1 MQDQRYNELQQ
12 MLGANAEK
20 GIDERIKELM
30 QNPTDPRWDDLE
42 EEMARK
48 PLRKELQPKYVI
60 VRHGALFE
68 FRARYV
74 DMHRTLLSY
83 DEIRRG
89 MCDGGG
95 FWGVDGEQKRVTLY
109 DSSSD
114 FGFPKHIEEAIHM
127 DGWHLLE
134 ILGRVCDKSGE
145 HHDLTGYQITYMDRQ
160 HERHFVDY
168 LSREQFEALQSEAW
182 QRADIG
188 ANANLLHEWED
199 APQARLS
206 REDYERFGRHTNY
219 APPSPVNKKK
229 RKAKAKAQKQS
240 RKKNRKH

>member
-30 QNPTDPRWDDLE
+30 QNPMDPRWDDLE

-48 PLRKELQPKYVI
+48 PLRKDLEPKYVI
-60 VRHGALFE
+60 VDHGGRYE

-74 DMHRTLLSY
+74 DMHRTLLSS
-83 DEIRRG
+83 DEIRHG
-89 MCDGGG
+89 LCDGGG
-95 FWGVDGEQKRVTLY
+95 FWGVDGEKRMVTLY

-134 ILGRVCDKSGE
+134 ILGSVCDKSGE

-168 LSREQFEALQSEAW
+168 LSREQFEALQHEAE

-188 ANANLLHEWED
+188 ANASPEMVGKIG
-199 APQARLS
+199 RLT

-219 APPSPVNKKK
+219 TPPSPVNKKK

>member
-1 MQDQRYNELQQ
+1 MQDQRYDELQQ

-30 QNPTDPRWDDLE
+30 QNQTDPRWDDLE
-42 EEMARK
+42 EEMACK

-60 VRHGALFE
+60 VDHGGHYE
-68 FRARYV
+68 FRASYV
-74 DMHRTLLSY
+74 DMHRTLLSF
-83 DEIRRG
+83 DEIRHG
-89 MCDGGG
+89 QCDGGG
-95 FWGVDGEQKRVTLY
+95 FWGVNGEKRMVTLY

-114 FGFPKHIEEAIHM
+114 FGFPKHIEEAIYM
-127 DGWHLLE
+127 DGWHMLE
-134 ILGRVCDKSGE
+134 ILGHVCDKSGE
-145 HHDLTGYQITYMDRQ
+145 HHDLTDYQITYMDRQ

-168 LSREQFEALQSEAW
+168 LSREQFEALQSEAGR
-182 QRADIG
+182 RADIG
-188 ANANLLHEWED
+188 ANASPEMVGKIG
-199 APQARLS
+199 RLS

-219 APPSPVNKKK
+219 TPSSPVNKKK

>member
-1 MQDQRYNELQQ
+1 MQDQRYDELRQ

-20 GIDERIKELM
+20 GIDERIKELIR
-30 QNPTDPRWDDLE
+30 NDSDELE
-42 EEMARK
+42 ELMEREY
-48 PLRKELQPKYVI
+48 LREDLQPKYVI

-74 DMHRTLLSY
+74 DMHRTLLSS
-83 DEIRRG
+83 DEIRHG
-89 MCDGGG
+89 LCDGGG
-95 FWGVDGEQKRVTLY
+95 FWGVDGEKRMVTLY

-182 QRADIG
+182 RRADIG
-188 ANANLLHEWED
+188 ANANLREWED
-199 APQARLS
+199 APQARSS
-206 REDYERFGRHTNY
+206 REDYERFGLHTNY
-219 APPSPVNKKK
+219 TPPSSVNKKK

>member
-1 MQDQRYNELQQ
+1 MQDQRYDELRQ

-20 GIDERIKELM
+20 GIDERLKELM
-30 QNPTDPRWDDLE
+30 RNDSDELE
-42 EEMARK
+42 ELMEREH
-48 PLRKELQPKYVI
+48 LREDLQPKYVI
-60 VRHGALFE
+60 VRHGALFK

-74 DMHRTLLSY
+74 DMHRTLLSS
-83 DEIRRG
+83 DEIRHG
-89 MCDGGG
+89 LCDGGG
-95 FWGVDGEQKRVTLY
+95 FWGVDGEKRMVTLY

-114 FGFPKHIEEAIHM
+114 FGFPKHIEDAIYM

-134 ILGRVCDKSGE
+134 ILGRMCDKSGE

-182 QRADIG
+182 RRADID
-188 ANANLLHEWED
+188 ANASFREWED
-199 APQARLS
+199 APQARLT

-219 APPSPVNKKK
+219 TPPSPVNKKK

>member
-1 MQDQRYNELQQ
+1 

-30 QNPTDPRWDDLE
+30 RNDSDELE
-42 EEMARK
+42 VLMERKYLREE
-48 PLRKELQPKYVI
+48 LEPKYVI

-68 FRARYV
+68 FRASYV
-74 DMHRTLLSY
+74 DMHRTLLSS
-83 DEIRRG
+83 DEIRHG
-89 MCDGGG
+89 LCDGGG
-95 FWGVDGEQKRVTLY
+95 FWGVDGEKRMVTLY

-114 FGFPKHIEEAIHM
+114 FGFPKHIEDAIHM

-168 LSREQFEALQSEAW
+168 MSREQFEELQHEAW
-182 QRADIG
+182 RRADIG
-188 ANANLLHEWED
+188 ENDSSVLAMGKIG
-199 APQARLS
+199 RLS
-206 REDYERFGRHTNY
+206 REDYERFGRRTNY
-219 APPSPVNKKK
+219 TPPSPVDKKK

>member
-1 MQDQRYNELQQ
+1 MQDRNYDELRQ

-42 EEMARK
+42 EEMGREQ
-48 PLRKELQPKYVI
+48 LREELQPKYVI
-60 VRHGALFE
+60 VRHGALYE

-74 DMHRTLLSY
+74 DMHRTLLSS
-83 DEIRRG
+83 DEISHGR
-89 MCDGGG
+89 CDGGG
-95 FWGVDGEQKRVTLY
+95 FWGVDGEKRMVTLY

-114 FGFPKHIEEAIHM
+114 FGFPKHIEEAIYI

-145 HHDLTGYQITYMDRQ
+145 HHDLTGYRITYMDRQ

-168 LSREQFEALQSEAW
+168 LSREQFEALQYEVGR
-182 QRADIG
+182 QADIG
-188 ANANLLHEWED
+188 ANASPEMMGKIG
-199 APQARLS
+199 RMS
-206 REDYERFGRHTNY
+206 REGYERFGRHTNY
-219 APPSPVNKKK
+219 TPPSPVNKK

>member
-1 MQDQRYNELQQ
+1 MQDQRYNELRQ

-30 QNPTDPRWDDLE
+30 GNDSDELE
-42 EEMARK
+42 ELMEREH
-48 PLRKELQPKYVI
+48 LREDLQPKYVI
-60 VRHGALFE
+60 VDHGGRYE

-74 DMHRTLLSY
+74 DMHRTLLSS
-83 DEIRRG
+83 DEIRHRR
-89 MCDGGG
+89 CDGGG
-95 FWGVDGEQKRVTLY
+95 FWGVDGEKRMVTLY

-114 FGFPKHIEEAIHM
+114 FGFPKHIEDAIHM

-168 LSREQFEALQSEAW
+168 LSREQFEALQHEAW
-182 QRADIG
+182 RRADIE
-188 ANANLLHEWED
+188 ANASLREWED

-206 REDYERFGRHTNY
+206 REDYERFGRRTNY
-219 APPSPVNKKK
+219 TPPSPVNKKK

>member
-30 QNPTDPRWDDLE
+30 RNDSDELE
-42 EEMARK
+42 ELMEREH
-48 PLRKELQPKYVI
+48 LREDLQPKYVI

-74 DMHRTLLSY
+74 DMHRTLLSS
-83 DEIRRG
+83 DEIRHG
-89 MCDGGG
+89 LCDGGG
-95 FWGVDGEQKRVTLY
+95 FWGVDGEKRMVTLY

-114 FGFPKHIEEAIHM
+114 FGFPKHIEDAIYM

-134 ILGRVCDKSGE
+134 ILGRAVRKE
-145 HHDLTGYQITYMDRQ
+145 QHTIYRDLTGYQITYMDRQ

-168 LSREQFEALQSEAW
+168 MSREQFEALQHEAGR
-182 QRADIG
+182 RADIG
-188 ANANLLHEWED
+188 ANASPEM
-199 APQARLS
+199 AGKIGRMS

-219 APPSPVNKKK
+219 TPPSPVNKKK

>member
-1 MQDQRYNELQQ
+1 MQDLRYNELQQ

-20 GIDERIKELM
+20 GIDERLKELM
-30 QNPTDPRWDDLE
+30 QDPTDPRWEDLE
-42 EEMARK
+42 EEIGREQ
-48 PLRKELQPKYVI
+48 LRQELEPKYVI

-74 DMHRTLLSY
+74 DMHRTLLSPN
-83 DEIRRG
+83 EIRHG
-89 MCDGGG
+89 QCDGGG
-95 FWGVDGEQKRVTLY
+95 YWGVNGEKRMVTLY

-114 FGFPKHIEEAIHM
+114 FGFPKHIEDAIYM

-134 ILGRVCDKSGE
+134 ILGSVCDKSGE

-168 LSREQFEALQSEAW
+168 LSREQFEALQSEAGR
-182 QRADIG
+182 RADIG
-188 ANANLLHEWED
+188 ANASPEMVGKIG
-199 APQARLS
+199 RLS
-206 REDYERFGRHTNY
+206 RECYERFGRHTNY
-219 APPSPVNKKK
+219 TPPSPVNKKK

>member
-1 MQDQRYNELQQ
+1 MQDQRYDELRQ

-20 GIDERIKELM
+20 GIDERFKELLR
-30 QNPTDPRWDDLE
+30 NDSDELE
-42 EEMARK
+42 ELMEREH
-48 PLRKELQPKYVI
+48 LREELQPKYVI

-74 DMHRTLLSY
+74 DMHRTMLSS
-83 DEIRRG
+83 DEIRNRR
-89 MCDGGG
+89 CDGGG
-95 FWGVDGEQKRVTLY
+95 FWGVDGEKRMVTLY

-114 FGFPKHIEEAIHM
+114 FGFPKHIEEAIYM

-134 ILGRVCDKSGE
+134 ILGCVCDKSGE

-168 LSREQFEALQSEAW
+168 LSREQFEALQSEAGR
-182 QRADIG
+182 RAAIG
-188 ANANLLHEWED
+188 ANASPEMVGKIG
-199 APQARLS
+199 RLS

-219 APPSPVNKKK
+219 TPPSPVNKKK
-229 RKAKAKAQKQS
+229 RKAKAKQQKQS

>member
-20 GIDERIKELM
+20 GIDERIKELLR
-30 QNPTDPRWDDLE
+30 NDSDELE
-42 EEMARK
+42 ELMERGH
-48 PLRKELQPKYVI
+48 LREDLQPKYVI
-60 VRHGALFE
+60 VRRGALFE

-74 DMHRTLLSY
+74 DMHRTLLSS
-83 DEIRRG
+83 DEIRHRQ
-89 MCDGGG
+89 CDGGG
-95 FWGVDGEQKRVTLY
+95 FWGVDGEKRMVTLY

-114 FGFPKHIEEAIHM
+114 FGFPKHIEEAIYM

-168 LSREQFEALQSEAW
+168 LSREQFEVLQSEAW
-182 QRADIG
+182 RRADIE
-188 ANANLLHEWED
+188 ANASFHEWED
-199 APQARLS
+199 APQARLT

-219 APPSPVNKKK
+219 TPPSPVNRKK

>member
-20 GIDERIKELM
+20 GIDERFKELM
-30 QNPTDPRWDDLE
+30 QNPTEPRQEDLE
-42 EEMARK
+42 ARK
-48 PLRKELQPKYVI
+48 WREQLREELQPKYVI
-60 VRHGALFE
+60 VRHGGRYE

-74 DMHRTLLSY
+74 DMHRTLLSS
-83 DEIRRG
+83 DEIRHGR
-89 MCDGGG
+89 CDGGG
-95 FWGVDGEQKRVTLY
+95 FWGVDGEKRMVTLY

-114 FGFPKHIEEAIHM
+114 FGFPKHIEDAIHM

-145 HHDLTGYQITYMDRQ
+145 HHDLTGYRISYMYRDG
-160 HERHFVDY
+160 RHFVDY
-168 LSREQFEALQSEAW
+168 LSREQFEALQSEAGR
-182 QRADIG
+182 RADIE
-188 ANANLLHEWED
+188 ANASFHEWED
-199 APQARLS
+199 APQARLT

-219 APPSPVNKKK
+219 TPPNSVNKKK

>member
-1 MQDQRYNELQQ
+1 

-20 GIDERIKELM
+20 GIDERIKELIR
-30 QNPTDPRWDDLE
+30 NDSDELE
-42 EEMARK
+42 ELMEREY
-48 PLRKELQPKYVI
+48 LREDLQPKYVI

-74 DMHRTLLSY
+74 DMHRTLLSS
-83 DEIRRG
+83 DEIRHG
-89 MCDGGG
+89 LCDGGG
-95 FWGVDGEQKRVTLY
+95 FWGVDGEKRMVTLY

-114 FGFPKHIEEAIHM
+114 FGFPKHIEDAIHM

-182 QRADIG
+182 RRADIG
-188 ANANLLHEWED
+188 ANANLREWED
-199 APQARLS
+199 APQARSS
-206 REDYERFGRHTNY
+206 REDYERFGLHTNY
-219 APPSPVNKKK
+219 TPPSSVNKKK

>member
-1 MQDQRYNELQQ
+1 MQDRNYDMLQQ
-12 MLGANAEK
+12 MLSAHNGE
-20 GIDERIKELM
+20 G
-30 QNPTDPRWDDLE
+30 LE
-42 EEMARK
+42 EKLKGLMNDPTHRENPNWAEQEEFF
-48 PLRKELQPKYVI
+48 RKELEPKYVI
-60 VRHGALFE
+60 VKKGFGRYG
-68 FRARYV
+68 FRAGYV
-74 DMHRTLLSY
+74 EMHRDLLYES
-83 DEIRRG
+83 EIRYRE
-89 MCDGGG
+89 CDGGG
-95 FWGVDGEQKRVTLY
+95 FWGVDGEKRMVTLY

-114 FGFPKHIEEAIHM
+114 FGFPKHIEDAIYM

-168 LSREQFEALQSEAW
+168 LSREQFEALQSEAG
-182 QRADIG
+182 RRVDIG
-188 ANANLLHEWED
+188 ANASPEMVGKIG
-199 APQARLS
+199 RLS

-219 APPSPVNKKK
+219 TPPSPVNKK

>member
-1 MQDQRYNELQQ
+1 

-30 QNPTDPRWDDLE
+30 QNDSDELE
-42 EEMARK
+42 ELMEREH
-48 PLRKELQPKYVI
+48 LREDLQPKYVI
-60 VRHGALFE
+60 VRHGALYE

-74 DMHRTLLSY
+74 DMHRTLLSQ
-83 DEIRRG
+83 DEIRHRQ
-89 MCDGGG
+89 CDGGG
-95 FWGVDGEQKRVTLY
+95 FWGVDGEKRMVTLY

-182 QRADIG
+182 RRADIG
-188 ANANLLHEWED
+188 ANANLREWED
-199 APQARLS
+199 APQARPS
-206 REDYERFGRHTNY
+206 REDYERFGLHTNY
-219 APPSPVNKKK
+219 TPPSSVNKKK

>member
-1 MQDQRYNELQQ
+1 MQDQRYDELRQ

-20 GIDERIKELM
+20 GIDERIKELLRNDSDELEELM
-30 QNPTDPRWDDLE
+30 EREHLREDLE
-42 EEMARK
+42 
-48 PLRKELQPKYVI
+48 PKYVI

-74 DMHRTLLSY
+74 DMHRTLLSS
-83 DEIRRG
+83 DEIRHGR
-89 MCDGGG
+89 CDGGG
-95 FWGVDGEQKRVTLY
+95 FWGVDGEKRMVTLY

-114 FGFPKHIEEAIHM
+114 FGFPKHIEDAIYM

-160 HERHFVDY
+160 HKRHFVDY
-168 LSREQFEALQSEAW
+168 LSREQAEKLQHGAW
-182 QRADIG
+182 RRADIG
-188 ANANLLHEWED
+188 DNASHEMVERIG
-199 APQARLS
+199 RLS
-206 REDYERFGRHTNY
+206 REDYERFGLHTNY
-219 APPSPVNKKK
+219 TPPSPVNKKK
-229 RKAKAKAQKQS
+229 YKAKAKAQKQS